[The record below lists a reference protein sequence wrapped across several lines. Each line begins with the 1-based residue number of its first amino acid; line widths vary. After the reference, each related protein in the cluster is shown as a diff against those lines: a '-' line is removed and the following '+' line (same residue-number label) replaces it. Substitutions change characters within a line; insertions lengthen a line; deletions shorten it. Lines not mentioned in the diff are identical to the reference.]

1 MTGSV
6 INQMVKFEHLD
17 TVNDETLEGLKQQ
30 RNQFGGRKFGEFLRM
45 INNLKAAQG
54 SVVPN
59 SEYIHVLEN
68 GGWQLLSI
76 TERTSELAEAMAEEG
91 NLLLRVPA
99 SDHQWAWPS

>member
-1 MTGSV
+1 MA
-6 INQMVKFEHLD
+6 N
-17 TVNDETLEGLKQQ
+17 QQ
-30 RNQFGGRKFGEFLRM
+30 RNQFGGRKFGKFLHM
-45 INNLKAAQG
+45 IDSLKAARG
-54 SVVPN
+54 SAVPN

-76 TERTSELAEAMAEEG
+76 TERTSELAEAMVEEG